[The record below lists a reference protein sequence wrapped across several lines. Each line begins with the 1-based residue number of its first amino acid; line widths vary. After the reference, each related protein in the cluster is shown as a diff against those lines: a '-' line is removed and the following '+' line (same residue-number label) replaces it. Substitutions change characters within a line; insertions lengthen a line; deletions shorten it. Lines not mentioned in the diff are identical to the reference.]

1 MFDALARLQLKR
13 KGFSCGRT
21 RRKQTDNAFLVALW
35 ESPWVKVLLFLGF
48 VAGMMALVLSGS
60 NEIGE
65 RPPFGDAP
73 IRAMLVTGLL
83 SVTALIHFYLNHP
96 RNFAENT
103 RVLLIF
109 GAILMQVAV
118 LRGVIGIVESNWLP
132 VGYVY
137 LLAPMAFSPM
147 LLSILLG
154 RAFGMFAVVSS
165 SLFGALLIG
174 RSEVFTYI
182 VVSLVI
188 GTVGVYVTNQI
199 RKRSRLIRAGLNVGL
214 TSLALGIAA
223 GYIDAFDVMRPA
235 DTDWQI
241 FGWQCLI
248 PLGVGIATSTVVGGV
263 LPVVEG
269 IFKITTDVSWIEQAD
284 LNHPLLRRMT
294 LEAPG
299 TYHHSLVVANLSEAA
314 AERIGA
320 NATMCRVASYFH
332 DIGKLE
338 KPGYYIENITE
349 RDNPH
354 DELTPNMSMLIITA
368 HVKDGVDMAIKNKL
382 NHEIIDVIEEHHG
395 TSLVYYFYRRALDQQ
410 QQIRDL
416 VSDEKANEE
425 DVPDVDEKS
434 FRYPGPK
441 PRTRESGII
450 SLADAVEGAS
460 RSVQKP
466 TPQKIEQ
473 MVDEIVRGRMRDG
486 QLDECELT
494 MSELAE
500 IKASFCATLRSMMHN
515 RISYPKEDLE
525 GKDEEKERRRSEGRA
540 KKKKDEL
547 RREEEGAEESVVGTV
562 PREKEPLSGAR
573 G

>member
-21 RRKQTDNAFLVALW
+21 RRKQTDSALLQVLW
-35 ESPWVKVLLFLGF
+35 ENPWVKVLIFVGF
-48 VAGMMALVLSGS
+48 TAGVVALVLYA
-60 NEIGE
+60 NTPEA
-65 RPPFGDAP
+65 PFSDSP
-73 IRAMLVTGLL
+73 LRAILVVVLL
-83 SVTALIHFYLNHP
+83 FLTALIHFYLNHP

-109 GAILMQVAV
+109 GSILLQLAILRSMIQLVD
-118 LRGVIGIVESNWLP
+118 GNWLP
-132 VGYVY
+132 FGYVY
-137 LLAPMAFSPM
+137 LLTPMAFAPM

-154 RAFGMFAVVSS
+154 RAFGMFAVVCS
-165 SLFGALLIG
+165 SLFGALLVEK
-174 RSEVFTYI
+174 SEVFSYI
-182 VVSLVI
+182 IVSLVI

-199 RKRSRLIRAGLNVGL
+199 RKRSRLVRAGLHVGL
-214 TSLALGIAA
+214 ASLALGLVV
-223 GYIDAFDVMRPA
+223 GYIDAFDVFDPA
-235 DTDWQI
+235 ATNWQK

-248 PLGVGIATSTVVGGV
+248 PLGIGIATSTVVGGV
-263 LPVVEG
+263 LPIAESM
-269 IFKITTDVSWIEQAD
+269 FKVTTDISWIEQAD

-299 TYHHSLVVANLSEAA
+299 TYHHSLVVATLSEAA

-320 NATMCRVASYFH
+320 NATMCRVCSYFH
-332 DIGKLE
+332 DIGKLV

-349 RDNPH
+349 EDNPH
-354 DELTPNMSMLIITA
+354 EELTPNMSMLIITA

-382 NHEIIDVIEEHHG
+382 NHDIIDVIEEHHG

-410 QQIRDL
+410 EQVRDL
-416 VSDEKANEE
+416 VREEKANEE
-425 DVPDVDEKS
+425 DVPEVDEKS

-460 RSVQKP
+460 RTLQKP

-473 MVDEIVRGRMRDG
+473 LVDEIVRGRARDG

-494 MSELAE
+494 MHELAE
-500 IKASFCATLRSMMHN
+500 IKSSFCATLRSMLHN
-515 RISYPKEDLE
+515 RISYPKEDQ
-525 GKDEEKERRRSEGRA
+525 DERDEKKKRRRSEGRA
-540 KKKKDEL
+540 VAKQKRDET
-547 RREEEGAEESVVGTV
+547 RRAGEVGKPADGKRAEQPV
-562 PREKEPLSGAR
+562 SGAT